1 MLLLREPPDNSGFM
15 IAAYTIV
22 AVVLVTYALN
32 LMVRAGREE
41 KRASALPPVVP
52 PEH

>member
-22 AVVLVTYALN
+22 AVVLVTYSIT
-32 LMVRAGREE
+32 LMVRARAEENRE
-41 KRASALPPVVP
+41 R
-52 PEH
+52 